1 MAKIL
6 VVDDEKQFL
15 EMMTIRFEAN
25 GYEVITATD
34 GKEGLTKAK
43 SENPDIIL
51 LDVMMPEID
60 GFEVCKLL
68 KNDEQYSGIPIIICT
83 AMAQTAD
90 LETSN
95 KVGADAYVTKPFD
108 HSILLSKIEE
118 LLKKSS

>member
-68 KNDEQYSGIPIIICT
+68 KNDERYSGIPIIICT

-90 LETSN
+90 LETS
-95 KVGADAYVTKPFD
+95 KKAGADAYVTKPFD

-118 LLKKSS
+118 LLEKSS